1 MMQDYFVE
9 MMIVSAFRE
18 IIRELDVK
26 DAYKNDREIVAA
38 LIIALTCKDNIDLIM
53 EKWRKI
59 LDDKTGS

>member
-1 MMQDYFVE
+1 MIRDYYVD

-18 IIRELDVK
+18 IIAELGDK
-26 DAYKNDREIVAA
+26 DRYKNDSEVIAA

-59 LDDKTGS
+59 LDDTT

>member
-18 IIRELDVK
+18 IIAELGDK
-26 DAYKNDREIVAA
+26 DRYKNDSEVIAA

-59 LDDKTGS
+59 LDDKA